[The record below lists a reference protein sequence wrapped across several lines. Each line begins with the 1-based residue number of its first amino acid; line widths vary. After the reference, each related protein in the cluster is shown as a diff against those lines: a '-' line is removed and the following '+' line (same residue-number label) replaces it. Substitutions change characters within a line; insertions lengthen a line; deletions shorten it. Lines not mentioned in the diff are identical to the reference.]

1 MIDPNYFS
9 LLRMKL
15 AATLYDASSC
25 EAWPWCTASECCEPV
40 YYYLEHL
47 GVELT
52 REHPGSAEYVYTDFE
67 PFEVAEVLE
76 AIFKMAELGNLH
88 QGDVL
93 RDIEVTS
100 EIVDLLGQNE
110 GAWIDKL
117 GKVGGASH
125 RTWRERESVVQF
137 VYELLE
143 IAIPDTYLAQLPIFG
158 DSLGE
163 DSEDHFT
170 SDTSFEDHE
179 SEVFQDPSALN
190 VEERIVLI
198 DKLWVPEWSASLPK
212 SSRRVIGLVLAAIDG
227 RPYAK
232 PFVPNI
238 NPHVGTV
245 VIWPI
250 EIVKAFGVTEA
261 EAKVAIDGAMRSIVR
276 MAPLYGDSTP
286 PFSSDT

>member
-40 YYYLEHL
+40 YHYLEHL

-67 PFEVAEVLE
+67 PFEVVEVLE
-76 AIFKMAELGNLH
+76 AVFKMAELGNLH

-117 GKVGGASH
+117 AKIGDANH
-125 RTWRERESVVQF
+125 HTWSRRESVVQF
-137 VYELLE
+137 VCELLK
-143 IAIPDTYLAQLPIFG
+143 IAIPDTYLAQLPVFWE
-158 DSLGE
+158 SLGE
-163 DSEDHFT
+163 VSEDHFT
-170 SDTSFEDHE
+170 SDTSFDDHE
-179 SEVFQDPSALN
+179 LGVLQDPSALN

-198 DKLWVPEWSASLPK
+198 DKLWVPEWSAQLPK
-212 SSRRVIGLVLAAIDG
+212 SSRRVIGLILAAIDG
-227 RPYAK
+227 RPYAT
-232 PFVPNI
+232 PFVPNFRGFES
-238 NPHVGTV
+238 PLLVGF
-245 VIWPI
+245 PI
-250 EIVKAFGVTEA
+250 KIEQAFGITEA
-261 EAKVAIDGAMRSIVR
+261 EAEVAIHGAWGIVNGR
-276 MAPLYGDSTP
+276 LSSDFTP
-286 PFSSDT
+286 PFFFDT

>member
-1 MIDPNYFS
+1 
-9 LLRMKL
+9 MKL

-40 YYYLEHL
+40 YLYLDYL
-47 GVELT
+47 GVKLT
-52 REHPGSAEYVYTDFE
+52 REHPGSAEYVYSDFE
-67 PFEVAEVLE
+67 PFEVVGVLE

-117 GKVGGASH
+117 AKIGDASH
-125 RTWRERESVVQF
+125 HTWSRRESVVQF
-137 VYELLE
+137 VCELLK

-158 DSLGE
+158 DSLDE

-170 SDTSFEDHE
+170 SDTSFNDHGL
-179 SEVFQDPSALN
+179 EVFQDPSALN

-198 DKLWVPEWSASLPK
+198 DNLWVPEWSASLPK

-227 RPYAK
+227 RPYAA

-238 NPHVGTV
+238 NRSNTPAIG
-245 VIWPI
+245 WPI
-250 EIVKAFGVTEA
+250 EIEKAFGVTELD
-261 EAKVAIDGAMRSIVR
+261 AKVAIHGAWGIVNGR
-276 MAPLYGDSTP
+276 LNSDFTP
-286 PFSSDT
+286 PFYFDT